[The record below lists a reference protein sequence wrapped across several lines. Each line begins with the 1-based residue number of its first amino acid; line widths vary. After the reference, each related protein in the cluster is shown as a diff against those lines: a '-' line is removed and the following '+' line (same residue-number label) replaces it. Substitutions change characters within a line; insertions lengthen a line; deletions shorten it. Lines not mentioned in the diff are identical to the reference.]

1 MVRVAHASGGLVKN
15 PYSNC
20 SLYPSNN
27 KQGTTKAVQSGTKL
41 IEDLDSKIDQLVGDA
56 LTELHPSKP
65 FVAGETS
72 IPVTGKVFGCEEL
85 RAATKASLD
94 FWLTSGP
101 YTEKFESRFAKTVGM
116 RHAFMVNSGSS
127 ANLLALSS
135 LTSHVHGERA
145 LKPGDEVITVAAGFP
160 TTVTPILQN
169 GLVPVYVDV
178 HPETYVAIDEQLEAA
193 IGPKTK
199 AIMMAHTLGNPFN
212 LDHVQALVK
221 KYNLWLIE
229 DSCDGLGGTYR
240 GQQLGSF
247 GDLSTFSFYPAHHI
261 TTGEGGAVLIKKVS
275 HKRVVES
282 FRDWGRD
289 CWCPPGCDNTCLKR
303 YEWILGELPEGY
315 DHKYT
320 YSHLGYN
327 LKSGDIQAAIGLA
340 QLERLDT
347 FVELRRRNWAYLS
360 TGLKCLEEFFLLPKV
375 TENSDPSWFGFALT
389 VKPNSP
395 KSRNEI
401 VQALNEKN
409 IGTRLL
415 FGGNL
420 LRQPAFIGTSRRVIG
435 DLANTDRIMNDAF
448 WIGVWPGL
456 SIEMLDYMINS

>member
-1 MVRVAHASGGLVKN
+1 MTTNTPISVADLVE
-15 PYSNC
+15 
-20 SLYPSNN
+20 
-27 KQGTTKAVQSGTKL
+27 AAMA
-41 IEDLDSKIDQLVGDA
+41 DR
-56 LTELHPSKP
+56 HPKKE
-65 FVAGETS
+65 FIAGETT
-72 IPVTGKVFGCEEL
+72 IPVTGKVFGEPEL
-85 RAATKASLD
+85 MAAVESSLD

-135 LTSHVHGERA
+135 LTSPKHGDRT
-145 LKPGDEVITVAAGFP
+145 LKPGDEVLTVAAGFP

-169 GLVPVYVDV
+169 GLIPVYVDV
-178 HPETYVAIDEQLEAA
+178 DLETYVANEAALEAA
-193 IGPKTK
+193 ISPKTK

-212 LDHVQALVK
+212 LDLIETLAK
-221 KYNLWLIE
+221 KHNLWVIE
-229 DSCDGLGGTYR
+229 DSCDALGGTYK
-240 GQQLGSF
+240 GQNLGTF

-275 HKRVVES
+275 HKTIVES

-289 CWCPPGCDNTCLKR
+289 CWCAPGCDNTCLKR
-303 YEWILGELPEGY
+303 YEWQLGELPEGY

-340 QLERLDT
+340 QLDRLDS
-347 FVELRRRNWAYLS
+347 FVELRKRNWKYLYE
-360 TGLKCLEEFFLLPKV
+360 GLKGLENIFMLPKA
-375 TENSDPSWFGFALT
+375 TEHSDPSWFGFALT
-389 VKPNSP
+389 VRPNSP
-395 KSRNEI
+395 KTRNQI
-401 VQALNEKN
+401 VQELNDKK

-420 LRQPAFIGTSRRVIG
+420 LRQPAFAGTPRRVHG
-435 DLANTDRIMNDAF
+435 ELTNTDIVMNDTF

-456 SIEMLDYMINS
+456 TLQMLDYVIQELSKVSRR

>member
-1 MVRVAHASGGLVKN
+1 MENDFAGKVSELTAA
-15 PYSNC
+15 
-20 SLYPSNN
+20 
-27 KQGTTKAVQSGTKL
+27 AML
-41 IEDLDSKIDQLVGDA
+41 IR
-56 LTELHPSKP
+56 HPEKT
-65 FVAGETS
+65 FIAGEST
-72 IPVTGKVFGCEEL
+72 IPVTGKVFGQEEISS
-85 RAATKASLD
+85 AVEASLD

-101 YTEKFESRFAKTVGM
+101 YTEEFESRFAKTVGM

-135 LTSHVHGERA
+135 LTSPAHGERA

-178 HPETYVAIDEQLEAA
+178 DPETYVAIDEQVDAA
-193 IGPKTK
+193 VSSKTK
-199 AIMMAHTLGNPFN
+199 AIMMAHTLGNPIN

-221 KYNLWLIE
+221 KHNLWLIE

-240 GQQLGSF
+240 GQQLGTF

-261 TTGEGGAVLIKKVS
+261 TTGEGGAVLIKKVA
-275 HKRVVES
+275 HKRIVES

-303 YEWILGELPEGY
+303 YEWTLGELPEGY

-340 QLERLDT
+340 QLDRLES
-347 FVELRRRNWAYLS
+347 FIQLRRRNWAYLS
-360 TGLKCLEEFFLLPKV
+360 NGLKDLEEFFVLPKV
-375 TENSDPSWFGFALT
+375 TEHSEPSWFGFALT

-395 KSRNEI
+395 KTRNQI
-401 VQALNEKN
+401 VQELNEKK

-420 LRQPAFIGTSRRVIG
+420 LRQPAFIGTPRRVIG
-435 DLANTDRIMNDAF
+435 DMKHTDRVMNGTF

-456 SIEMLDYMINS
+456 TIEMLDYMIDALREVLTSKK

>member
-1 MVRVAHASGGLVKN
+1 MELSEN
-15 PYSNC
+15 
-20 SLYPSNN
+20 
-27 KQGTTKAVQSGTKL
+27 
-41 IEDLDSKIDQLVGDA
+41 LDSKIDQLVTDA
-56 LTELHPSKP
+56 LSELHPSNG
-65 FVAGETS
+65 FIAGETN
-72 IPVTGKVFGCEEL
+72 IPVTGKVFGAPEL
-85 RAATKASLD
+85 RAAAKASLD

-135 LTSHVHGERA
+135 LTSPVHGERA

-178 HPETYVAIDEQLEAA
+178 DPETYIAIDEQLEAA
-193 IGPKTK
+193 ISPKTK

-212 LDHVQALVK
+212 LDLVQALAK
-221 KYNLWLIE
+221 KHNLWLIE

-240 GQQLGSF
+240 DQQLGTF

-261 TTGEGGAVLIKKVS
+261 TTGEGGAVLIKKIA
-275 HKRVVES
+275 HKPIVES

-289 CWCPPGCDNTCLKR
+289 CWCAPGCDNTCLKR
-303 YEWILGELPEGY
+303 YEWNLGELPDGY

-340 QLERLDT
+340 QLDRLYS
-347 FVELRRRNWAYLS
+347 FIELRRRNWAYLLK
-360 TGLKCLEEFFLLPKV
+360 GLKDLEEFFVLPKV
-375 TENSDPSWFGFALT
+375 TENSSPSWFGFALT
-389 VKPNSP
+389 VKPGCP
-395 KSRNEI
+395 KTRNEI
-401 VQALNEKN
+401 AQELNEKK

-420 LRQPAFIGTSRRVIG
+420 LRQPAFIGTPRRVIG
-435 DLANTDRIMNDAF
+435 NLVNTDRVMTDTF

-456 SIEMLDYMINS
+456 SIEMLDYMIEQIHEIIGVKK

>member
-1 MVRVAHASGGLVKN
+1 MSFDLQSEADLLAKSA
-15 PYSNC
+15 YE
-20 SLYPSNN
+20 N
-27 KQGTTKAVQSGTKL
+27 KHTPKEFIPGVSAV
-41 IEDLDSKIDQLVGDA
+41 
-56 LTELHPSKP
+56 
-65 FVAGETS
+65 
-72 IPVTGKVFGCEEL
+72 PVTGKVFGEAEIS
-85 RAATKASLD
+85 AAIQASAD

-101 YTEKFESRFAKTVGM
+101 YTEKFESRFARTVGM

-127 ANLLALSS
+127 ANLLALSA
-135 LTSHVHGERA
+135 LTSPKLGDRA

-178 HPETYVAIDEQLEAA
+178 DLATYVANEAALEAA
-193 IGPKTK
+193 ISPKTR

-212 LDHVQALVK
+212 LDLVQRLAEK
-221 KYNLWLIE
+221 HNLWVIE
-229 DSCDGLGGTYR
+229 DSCDALGGTYK
-240 GQQLGSF
+240 GQNLGTF

-261 TTGEGGAVLIKKVS
+261 TTGEGGAVLIKKVA
-275 HKRVVES
+275 HKTIVES

-289 CWCPPGCDNTCLKR
+289 CWCAPGCDNTCLKR
-303 YEWILGELPEGY
+303 YVWTLGELPEGY

-340 QLERLDT
+340 QLDRLDN
-347 FVELRRRNWAYLS
+347 FVELRRRNWKYLRD
-360 TGLKCLEEFFLLPKV
+360 GLKSLEEFLTLPEP

-389 VKPNSP
+389 VKGGGP
-395 KSRNEI
+395 KTRNQI
-401 VQALNEKN
+401 VQELNDAK
-409 IGTRLL
+409 IATRLL

-420 LRQPAFIGTSRRVIG
+420 LRQPAFIGTPRRVIG
-435 DLANTDRIMNDAF
+435 ELTNTDIVMNDTF

-456 SIEMLDYMINS
+456 SIPMLDYMIENISRILGK

>member
-1 MVRVAHASGGLVKN
+1 MSEKLDVETERLAS
-15 PYSNC
+15 
-20 SLYPSNN
+20 
-27 KQGTTKAVQSGTKL
+27 QAFQ
-41 IEDLDSKIDQLVGDA
+41 
-56 LTELHPSKP
+56 ELHAARP
-65 FVAGETS
+65 FVAGETD
-72 IPVTGKVFGCEEL
+72 IPVTGKVFGTEEL
-85 RAATKASLD
+85 KAATKASLD

-101 YTEKFESRFAKTVGM
+101 RAEEFESRFARAVGM

-135 LTSHVHGERA
+135 LTSSAHGERA
-145 LKPGDEVITVAAGFP
+145 LRAGDEVITVAAGFP

-169 GLVPVYVDV
+169 GLIPVYVDV
-178 HPETYVAIDEQLEAA
+178 DPETYVAIDDQIEAA
-193 IGPKTK
+193 ISPKTK

-212 LDHVQALVK
+212 LDLVRVLAK
-221 KYNLWLIE
+221 KHNLWLIE

-240 GQQLGSF
+240 GQNLGTF

-261 TTGEGGAVLIKKVS
+261 TTGEGGAVLVKSVI
-275 HKRVVES
+275 HKRIVES

-289 CWCPPGCDNTCLKR
+289 CWCASGCDNTCLKR
-303 YEWILGELPEGY
+303 YQWTLGELPEGY

-340 QLERLDT
+340 QLDRLDS
-347 FVELRRRNWAYLS
+347 FVELRRRNWSYILN
-360 TGLKCLEEFFLLPKV
+360 GLKDLEVYFNLPKA
-375 TENSDPSWFGFALT
+375 TEHSDPSWFGFALT
-389 VKPNSP
+389 VKTGAP
-395 KSRNEI
+395 KTRNEI
-401 VQALNEKN
+401 VQALNDRK

-420 LRQPAFIGTSRRVIG
+420 LRQPAFIGTPRRVISN
-435 DLANTDRIMNDAF
+435 LENTDRIMNDTF

-456 SIEMLDYMINS
+456 TLEMLDYMITSIYMIFGKHR